1 MLSLLTMS
9 RHTMVFSAAGVRRD
23 PVVDTRSSDVVVDD
37 LFRTTVRLRTYVD
50 AQLRGHGLSV
60 PRLRLLRALA
70 TSVEPLRMRDL
81 GDVLNVAARTV
92 TSLVDALEREG
103 LVARVRHP
111 TDRRAYLL
119 ALTDLGRSTHAKA
132 EEIDRAALALATGS
146 LTAEQRALLLELL
159 GVLRASV
166 PEPPPSPPEA

>member
-1 MLSLLTMS
+1 
-9 RHTMVFSAAGVRRD
+9 MVN
-23 PVVDTRSSDVVVDD
+23 TRSSDVLVDD

-70 TSVEPLRMRDL
+70 TAAEPLRMRDL

-103 LVARVRHP
+103 LVVRLPHP

-119 ALTDLGRSTHAKA
+119 ALTDRGRTTHAKA

-146 LTAEQRALLLELL
+146 LSAGQRGVLLELL
-159 GVLRASV
+159 AVLRESL
-166 PEPPPSPPEA
+166 PEAGPDLPEE

>member
-1 MLSLLTMS
+1 
-9 RHTMVFSAAGVRRD
+9 
-23 PVVDTRSSDVVVDD
+23 VVETRSSDVLVDD

-70 TSVEPLRMRDL
+70 TAVEPLRMRDL
-81 GDVLNVAARTV
+81 GDALNVAPRTV

-119 ALTDLGRSTHAKA
+119 ALTGLGRTVHTRA
-132 EEIDRAALALATGS
+132 EEIDRAALATATSG
-146 LTAEQRALLLELL
+146 LNAPQRAQLLDLL
-159 GVLRASV
+159 AVLHASV
-166 PEPPPSPPEA
+166 PDAPPAPQEP